1 MRPGAVLCR
10 PGHQSASS
18 AVLALRIG
26 LLASFATLVQAC
38 SGQSHATVTAYDN
51 AGPNGCAKCC
61 GQWAPLHRTADG
73 HVPAVGVTCAAN
85 QYPFGTVLMIEGVGL
100 RTVQDRNPR
109 RLKRVVCIF
118 VATHSEAVVFGKK
131 RLRVTVVKPKK

>member
-1 MRPGAVLCR
+1 
-10 PGHQSASS
+10 
-18 AVLALRIG
+18 
-26 LLASFATLVQAC
+26 
-38 SGQSHATVTAYDN
+38 
-51 AGPNGCAKCC
+51 
-61 GQWAPLHRTADG
+61 
-73 HVPAVGVTCAAN
+73 
-85 QYPFGTVLMIEGVGL
+85 MIEGVGL